1 MNNLEN
7 SNGKIKY
14 LLMGGI
20 GGFFLIICFILFM
33 YKANNVVEYQDLSKL
48 VNVDLNDLYIKGR
61 RNDDFI
67 LNGLYGEYGNSNKSS
82 GLWPEKYIYYDANG
96 NEKLNIEYQGSIV
109 KVNGKKY
116 LFEKNDNNKYKY
128 TAKEIYPDKNKNDC
142 EKLLYN
148 IIKLYDN
155 DDEYSWYNLTHNN
168 TDAVKNYKNGV
179 LFSNYGFTIRIYEY
193 ENGNN
198 SIDDDYVSECKYVE
212 EDDYKFLNNY
222 KNANGEVSEYVHK
235 VVEFNKYYVIKYN
248 NLLITISYISVE
260 DPEEKDNINDNIKI
274 LEDYLKKE
282 KII

>member
-7 SNGKIKY
+7 SNKKIKY
-14 LLMGGI
+14 LLI
-20 GGFFLIICFILFM
+20 GGVFLITCFILFM
-33 YKANNVVEYQDLSKL
+33 YKSNNVVKYQNLSKI
-48 VNVDLNDLYIKGR
+48 VNVDINDLYIKGR
-61 RNDDFI
+61 RNNDFI
-67 LNGLYGEYGNSNKSS
+67 LNGLYGEYGNSNESS

-96 NEKLNIEYQGSIV
+96 NEKLSIEYQGSIV
-109 KVNGKKY
+109 KVNDKKY
-116 LFEKNDNNKYKY
+116 LFERNDNNKYKY

-155 DDEYSWYNLTHNN
+155 DDEYSWNNLTHNN
-168 TDAVKNYKNGV
+168 TDAIKNYKDGV
-179 LFSNYGFTIRIYEY
+179 LFSNYGFAIRIYEY

-198 SIDDDYVSECKYVE
+198 SIDDDYMNECKYVE
-212 EDDYKFLNNY
+212 KIDYKFSNNY
-222 KNANGEVSEYVHK
+222 KTTNGYVKEYVHK
-235 VVEFNKYYVIKYN
+235 VIDFDKYYVIKYN
-248 NLLITISYISVE
+248 NLLITIIYSSVE